1 MDIVKQILLLK
12 NIAVVGISSRK
23 ERPSNYV
30 STYMKKNGYNII
42 PINPNYK
49 IIDELTCYPN
59 LESVKTTID
68 TVTIFRK
75 PEFAIPIVRSAI
87 SIKAKAI
94 WMQDGVVNEKAKNI
108 ATAAGLMV
116 IINDCMLRQHQLI
129 KKS

>member
-12 NIAVVGISSRK
+12 NIAVVGMSSRK

-30 STYMKKNGYNII
+30 STYLNKNDYNII

-49 IIDELTCYPN
+49 IIDGLTCYPN

-75 PEFAIPIVRSAI
+75 PEFVIPIVTSAI

-116 IINDCMLRQHQLI
+116 KMNDCMLRQHRLME
-129 KKS
+129 

>member
-87 SIKAKAI
+87 SIKARAI
-94 WMQDGVVNEKAKNI
+94 WMQDGVVNEKANQRC
-108 ATAAGLMV
+108 T
-116 IINDCMLRQHQLI
+116 
-129 KKS
+129 

>member
-1 MDIVKQILLLK
+1 MNIVKQILLLK

>member
-87 SIKAKAI
+87 SIKARAI

-108 ATAAGLMV
+108 ATAADLMV
-116 IINDCMLRQHQLI
+116 IINDCMLRLHQLI